1 MTGSWQRS
9 FHCNAVRQTLVYIGF
24 RVRSPPYCPWTSI
37 FDFVWK
43 KIPEKALTS
52 RLGRLWL
59 KGSSSSPS
67 LFILPHIAS
76 VRIPIMATQPLG
88 EANEQLWSVP
98 AYLHSSSCLTFMIQG
113 RDLVPPSKY
122 NLLDSRRVASHST
135 RPDLSSS
142 TVRRNTDLENRVA
155 ELEVELSV
163 WKQAHSVA
171 LEASEREV
179 KAHNVQIAALNR
191 QISNLD
197 CFKTVR
203 FFNLPWSYYY
213 NTATTNTEPKSSHS
227 LYCKWRRACF

>member
-1 MTGSWQRS
+1 M
-9 FHCNAVRQTLVYIGF
+9 
-24 RVRSPPYCPWTSI
+24 
-37 FDFVWK
+37 K
-43 KIPEKALTS
+43 
-52 RLGRLWL
+52 
-59 KGSSSSPS
+59 
-67 LFILPHIAS
+67 
-76 VRIPIMATQPLG
+76 
-88 EANEQLWSVP
+88 
-98 AYLHSSSCLTFMIQG
+98 QG

-122 NLLDSRRVASHST
+122 NLLDSRRVASHPT
-135 RPDLSSS
+135 RPDLSST

-203 FFNLPWSYYY
+203 FFTSR
-213 NTATTNTEPKSSHS
+213 ATTIYNNHQHRIKILSFFV
-227 LYCKWRRACF
+227 L

>member
-1 MTGSWQRS
+1 M
-9 FHCNAVRQTLVYIGF
+9 
-24 RVRSPPYCPWTSI
+24 
-37 FDFVWK
+37 
-43 KIPEKALTS
+43 E
-52 RLGRLWL
+52 
-59 KGSSSSPS
+59 
-67 LFILPHIAS
+67 
-76 VRIPIMATQPLG
+76 
-88 EANEQLWSVP
+88 
-98 AYLHSSSCLTFMIQG
+98 QG

-122 NLLDSRRVASHST
+122 NLLDSKKVASNPT
-135 RPDLSSS
+135 LPDLSST

-203 FFNLPWSYYY
+203 FFTSMVLHY
-213 NTATTNTEPKSSHS
+213 TTTTNTESKSSHS
-227 LYCKWRRACF
+227 LYCKWRRSCF